1 MSDTANTAPAGVPLE
16 LSDISNA
23 VQIIDFAADQG
34 AFKGWKTIEQ
44 VLGVRQRLN
53 AFLTQAAAAQAAD
66 AADAAEA
73 AEAPADATQDA

>member
-1 MSDTANTAPAGVPLE
+1 MSDTPSANAVPLE

-53 AFLTQAAAAQAAD
+53 SFLAAAAATQQAEDAAGEAAAD
-66 AADAAEA
+66 ETSAA
-73 AEAPADATQDA
+73 

>member
-23 VQIIDFAADQG
+23 VQIIDFACDQG
-34 AFKGWKTIEQ
+34 AFKGWKTVEQ

-53 AFLTQAAAAQAAD
+53 AFLAQAAAQQ
-66 AADAAEA
+66 A
-73 AEAPADATQDA
+73 AEAPEAPAANETADA